1 MATYRVTTDTRH
13 AFSGQTKVAVQGDDA
28 TRRRHRI
35 LLHPFFFYPESW
47 NGIDEHLLLLA
58 RYLDHQRFEPAIL
71 VHDTDGLQTRLL
83 SERAGIRA
91 IDAPCS
97 PTAA

>member
-1 MATYRVTTDTRH
+1 MATDQ
-13 AFSGQTKVAVQGDDA
+13 FSTYARPALSGRPGIAVQRDDM
-28 TRRRHRI
+28 TRKRRRI

-58 RYLDHQRFEPAIL
+58 RYLDHERFELAIL
-71 VHDTDGLQTRLL
+71 VHDTDGPQTRLL

-91 IDAPCS
+91 VEAPYS
-97 PTAA
+97 RSAK